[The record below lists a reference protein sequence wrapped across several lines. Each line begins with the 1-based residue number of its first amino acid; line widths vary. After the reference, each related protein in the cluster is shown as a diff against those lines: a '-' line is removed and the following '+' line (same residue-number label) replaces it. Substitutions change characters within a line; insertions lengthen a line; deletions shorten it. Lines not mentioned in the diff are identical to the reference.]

1 MPSSTHRA
9 SPAPGSLEN
18 HPPGCPKPARLSSPN
33 RAGQLRAGA
42 GRGFP
47 GLCGAWHPLTA
58 SFQTA
63 ATDLRGL
70 SPSHFSVNFRV
81 SSLKRHIPQRQFVA
95 HLSVLRKVGLVCA
108 GHHTCAFWK
117 RMASLVCSWVP
128 LSRCVSRVRS
138 VRAPGRKLGL
148 REASNVCV
156 AKNDEMFENEKA
168 QCFLVCV

>member
-1 MPSSTHRA
+1 MPSSAHQA

-18 HPPGCPKPARLSSPN
+18 HPPGCPKPASLSSPK
-33 RAGQLRAGA
+33 RVGQLRAGA

-47 GLCGAWHPLTA
+47 GLCGAWHPLMA

-70 SPSHFSVNFRV
+70 SPSHFSDNFRV

-108 GHHTCAFWK
+108 GHHTCTFWK
-117 RMASLVCSWVP
+117 RMASLVKEPLVCSWVP
-128 LSRCVSRVRS
+128 LSRYVSQIRS
-138 VRAPGRKLGL
+138 VRAAGWNLGL
-148 REASNVCV
+148 CKASNVCM
-156 AKNDEMFENEKA
+156 AKKER
-168 QCFLVCV
+168 